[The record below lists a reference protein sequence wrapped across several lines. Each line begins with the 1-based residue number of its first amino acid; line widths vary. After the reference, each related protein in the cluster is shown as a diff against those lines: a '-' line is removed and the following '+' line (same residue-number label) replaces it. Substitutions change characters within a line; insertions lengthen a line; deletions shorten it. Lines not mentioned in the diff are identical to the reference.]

1 MKKNKMMI
9 FAVMLL
15 IATLVCCGC
24 AQGAS
29 GAPSQAA
36 DEDYVLRQQTNEL
49 AVCVGDTGDVEY
61 TYTGTGTVEILSSN
75 TEVLQVEDGRW
86 VAVAAGTA
94 VITCTDGVRNSQCLV
109 TVTEAA
115 PGA

>member
-15 IATLVCCGC
+15 TAALVCCGC

-29 GAPSQAA
+29 GDPSHTAQK
-36 DEDYVLRQQTNEL
+36 DYVLRQHTNEL
-49 AVCVGDTGDVEY
+49 EVCVGDTGDVEY
-61 TYTGTGTVEILSSN
+61 TYTGTGSLEIFSSN
-75 TEVLQVEDGRW
+75 TEVLLVENGRW
-86 VAVAAGTA
+86 EAVAAGTA

>member
-15 IATLVCCGC
+15 TAVLVCCGC
-24 AQGAS
+24 TRGTS
-29 GAPSQAA
+29 GAPSQTA
-36 DEDYVLRQQTNEL
+36 DKDYVLRQQTNEL
-49 AVCVGDTGDVEY
+49 EVCVGDTGDVEY
-61 TYTGTGTVEILSSN
+61 TYTGTGAVEIFSSN
-75 TEVLQVEDGRW
+75 TEVLKVADGRW
-86 VAVAAGTA
+86 EAVAAGTA

-115 PGA
+115 PEA